1 MKKTLLTF
9 AALVGA
15 AVTVQAAEEVAYGN
29 RPFYGFFLTNGRYT
43 NATEAQYGF
52 AKQTFKATRTN
63 ELIHE
68 LTDNV
73 GVYAATAID
82 GIYYA
87 MPYQYSSSMSMPEPL
102 PMFTYN
108 IYTDRV
114 EQMGRWDIEGSDFK
128 PSDMTYDIKND
139 RLLAIGFDSQSK
151 SAIYEVDRN
160 TGALT
165 RLSLL
170 KEVGGVIAADAQ
182 GRIFTICHDGAL
194 YQVDITRDYTMQK
207 IYEMPYSYLTS
218 NQSLEFDMTSG
229 KLYWASN
236 CKDNPRHDG
245 GYSTYMVEITLPVI
259 GPEQNYSPNDKYS
272 FREINE
278 IGTAARFQGMYI
290 PYAVGGFEAPG
301 FATDIQ
307 TVSSPDGSYCTINFK
322 APTTTFG
329 GETLS
334 SVDGYDLYRNGERI
348 NSEKGLSAGKS
359 VTYEDK
365 GLTEPGEYRYDI
377 VCYSNTKG
385 DGPKSPAFAYVGFD
399 SPAAVSDAEVE
410 IADDFMSA
418 TVSWSA
424 PAKGSHGGTFNPS
437 DTRYDVTR
445 LPDNVVIAKDIT
457 DTQVKDNVR
466 RLMRYSYRITAKN
479 SYGASNAETQEFIA
493 GTPESEFPVEETFEN
508 PTAMKLKWM
517 TVDYNYDGLT
527 WIYGTTLGQGVFGDY
542 EMTAEYI
549 ISPTSVDVNTKDADD
564 WIISPPIAFEEG
576 QKYSVSFDIR
586 SLTNEILNVYVG
598 SKNNVE
604 SMQLVKSFTLNPPEY
619 AEDGRMILQK
629 YTIDLPESIG
639 GTTACVGLQ
648 LATPLNEQYY
658 SYIQLGSINIDNSTN
673 SISAITGDNGE
684 ANVRFDGS
692 NLLIDGK
699 FNTAALYSI
708 NGTKVADIKGG
719 SMSLS
724 GLNAGIYILNVD
736 GKAFKLA
743 VR

>member
-114 EQMGRWDIEGSDFK
+114 EQIGRWDIEGSDFK

-259 GPEQNYSPNDKYS
+259 GPEQNYTPNDKYS

-329 GETLS
+329 GEALS

-348 NSEKGLSAGKS
+348 HSEKGLSVGKS

-517 TVDYNYDGLT
+517 TVDYNNDGLT

-724 GLNAGIYILNVD
+724 GLNASIYILNVD

>member
-259 GPEQNYSPNDKYS
+259 GPEQNYTPNDKYS

-329 GETLS
+329 GEALS

-348 NSEKGLSAGKS
+348 HSEKGLSVGKS

-377 VCYSNTKG
+377 VCYSLSLIHISE
-385 DGPKSPAFAYVGFD
+385 P
-399 SPAAVSDAEVE
+399 
-410 IADDFMSA
+410 
-418 TVSWSA
+418 
-424 PAKGSHGGTFNPS
+424 
-437 DTRYDVTR
+437 TRR
-445 LPDNVVIAKDIT
+445 P
-457 DTQVKDNVR
+457 
-466 RLMRYSYRITAKN
+466 
-479 SYGASNAETQEFIA
+479 
-493 GTPESEFPVEETFEN
+493 
-508 PTAMKLKWM
+508 
-517 TVDYNYDGLT
+517 
-527 WIYGTTLGQGVFGDY
+527 
-542 EMTAEYI
+542 
-549 ISPTSVDVNTKDADD
+549 
-564 WIISPPIAFEEG
+564 
-576 QKYSVSFDIR
+576 
-586 SLTNEILNVYVG
+586 
-598 SKNNVE
+598 
-604 SMQLVKSFTLNPPEY
+604 
-619 AEDGRMILQK
+619 
-629 YTIDLPESIG
+629 
-639 GTTACVGLQ
+639 
-648 LATPLNEQYY
+648 
-658 SYIQLGSINIDNSTN
+658 
-673 SISAITGDNGE
+673 
-684 ANVRFDGS
+684 
-692 NLLIDGK
+692 
-699 FNTAALYSI
+699 
-708 NGTKVADIKGG
+708 
-719 SMSLS
+719 
-724 GLNAGIYILNVD
+724 
-736 GKAFKLA
+736 
-743 VR
+743 